1 VRRSP
6 CALTGYRL
14 WVGYKA
20 TIIDNKLF
28 GPALTNGRA
37 SQEDD
42 AMTRSMTLQVEPW
55 GREDEVVKAVEEDI
69 IFGRLAPGT
78 RITED
83 ALLAR
88 FPVTR
93 HFVRQALVEL
103 ERRGIVVLERNKGA
117 TVRSLTP
124 AEVREIYEVREIVQ
138 RQAALAIPLPA
149 PKDLVDR
156 LLEIHAAYSAHVDAG
171 YLPGVHE
178 MNDQFHLTLFGACGN
193 RYLVETIAHY
203 MKLSLPVRAAQHIS
217 QHVVDGVATTCADRD
232 KLEASRSQHRIMID
246 LLKGH
251 DRWALAQLCVDHL
264 QPSKVDYLERIASP
278 V

>member
-1 VRRSP
+1 M
-6 CALTGYRL
+6 
-14 WVGYKA
+14 
-20 TIIDNKLF
+20 N
-28 GPALTNGRA
+28 
-37 SQEDD
+37 
-42 AMTRSMTLQVEPW
+42 RSMTPQVESS

-69 IFGRLAPGT
+69 IFGRLAQGM

-93 HFVRQALVEL
+93 HFVRQALFEL
-103 ERRGIVVLERNKGA
+103 ERRGIVVRERNKGA

-124 AEVREIYEVREIVQ
+124 DEVREIYEVREIVQ

-149 PKDLVDR
+149 PAQLVGR

-178 MNDQFHLTLFGACGN
+178 LNDQFHLTLFGACGN
-193 RYLVETIAHY
+193 RYLVETIAQY
-203 MKLSLPVRAAQHIS
+203 MRLSLPVRATQHIAR
-217 QHVVDGVATTCADRD
+217 QVVDGVPTTRVDRD
-232 KLEASRSQHRIMID
+232 KLEASRSQHRMMID
-246 LLKGH
+246 MLKGN

-264 QPSKVDYLERIASP
+264 QPTKVDYLARIAGSDGP
-278 V
+278 LAHGAAVQ